1 MGDELGTVIAAYLQ
15 DAEAGRALSPD
26 GGPYSPAA
34 LRRVRVALGHVD
46 AAAGGLDPGAL
57 GAMDA
62 GELEQLGRLAVD
74 RAGLSPSRLPLM
86 LQALHSLSAYA
97 ADGNGSAVRSGPA
110 VRTGATAPSAAVARG
125 GAVAEPDPRTPTYAM
140 LALGAQLGTW
150 TERIIVIAFVLTVIG
165 LALELV

>member
-1 MGDELGTVIAAYLQ
+1 MGDELGTVIAAYLH
-15 DAEAGRALSPD
+15 DAEGGRALGPD

-46 AAAGGLDPGAL
+46 AAAGGLDPGVL

-62 GELEQLGRLAVD
+62 GELEQLGRRAVD
-74 RAGLSPSRLPLM
+74 RAGLSPSRLPFV

-97 ADGNGSAVRSGPA
+97 ADRNGAAAAPA
-110 VRTGATAPSAAVARG
+110 PAAAAAPAAATAATAAVPP
-125 GAVAEPDPRTPTYAM
+125 PDPRTPTYAM